1 MILPFIHIKLHTAK
15 AGHFAL
21 GSEDINVNKDD
32 SYNCGHKL
40 KDNKIHKDNLIYKI
54 QSSTNPVS

>member
-1 MILPFIHIKLHTAK
+1 MILPFIHMKLYTAK

-32 SYNCGHKL
+32 SYS
-40 KDNKIHKDNLIYKI
+40 YWT
-54 QSSTNPVS
+54 QT